1 MAPPAG
7 PSRYDIDM
15 RAITTVLVIA
25 RKPISLRSVAY
36 YYRRFTGENCIAE
49 FATQYQSYIA
59 NRKFCVANCDAI
71 PVILCPAMV
80 VTSTSSSRI
89 REGKVSLSRQSVNV
103 VRPAV
108 VDDPDRILLASAS
121 SVGAHLRETV
131 SNAQLSDGRLGLS
144 IIEAGGRH
152 RQQLVPRIL

>member
-1 MAPPAG
+1 MTDPTIVWTPLGTIDVFVAPPAG
-7 PSRYDIDM
+7 PSQYDIDM

-71 PVILCPAMV
+71 PVISCP
-80 VTSTSSSRI
+80 TQYYYGNSY
-89 REGKVSLSRQSVNV
+89 
-103 VRPAV
+103 
-108 VDDPDRILLASAS
+108 
-121 SVGAHLRETV
+121 
-131 SNAQLSDGRLGLS
+131 
-144 IIEAGGRH
+144 
-152 RQQLVPRIL
+152 